1 MHVMRRRVPAI
12 GDMVRNMWYMLAY
25 GTHTQNTFY
34 PEHILLM
41 PARGDMVRAMLG
53 DCCPRNDDVI
63 QQLLIGVPETDEM
76 PDRRVSGDGAA
87 PRHAPSAPHPPP
99 PPFSGGPNS
108 GDVCVSCQHAEA
120 ADSDSSGRPPTHAL
134 LLLLLFFL
142 LYYYTILYHVRLLRM
157 YARACTYMMDS
168 AQHMYAGIRTQYICI
183 CTHQVPGR

>member
-87 PRHAPSAPHPPP
+87 PRHAPSAPDP
-99 PPFSGGPNS
+99 PNS